1 MLSRVNFDCSRGA
14 AGGIVIGMIRRN
26 PLRVAVMS
34 AVLAP
39 AAAALCL
46 YAQNPA
52 TAPAG
57 TAILGLA
64 DELAPPVQVRT
75 TDGKAIDLFDAV
87 GHAAPFFGD
96 IDGDGANDL
105 LVGQF
110 AQGQLRIYKNTGSTR
125 EPAFDSKYTWFKA
138 GADLGRVPSG

>member
-1 MLSRVNFDCSRGA
+1 M
-14 AGGIVIGMIRRN
+14 MRRKA
-26 PLRVAVMS
+26 LRVAVMS

-46 YAQNPA
+46 YAQSPATNPA
-52 TAPAG
+52 GGSIAG
-57 TAILGLA
+57 RAE
-64 DELAPPVQVRT
+64 ELAPPVKVMAG
-75 TDGKAIDLFDAV
+75 GKPIDLSDAI

-110 AQGQLRIYKNTGSTR
+110 RDGQLRIYKNVGSTR
-125 EPAFDSKYTWFKA
+125 EPQFGANFTWFKA

>member
-1 MLSRVNFDCSRGA
+1 ML
-14 AGGIVIGMIRRN
+14 RRKA
-26 PLRVAVMS
+26 LRVAVMS

-46 YAQNPA
+46 YAQTPATNPA
-52 TAPAG
+52 GATIA
-57 TAILGLA
+57 GLA
-64 DELAPPVQVRT
+64 EELAQPTKVRAGGQV
-75 TDGKAIDLFDAV
+75 IDLSDAI

-96 IDGDGANDL
+96 IDGDGASDL

-110 AQGQLRIYKNTGSTR
+110 KDGQLRIYKNTGSTR
-125 EPAFDSKYTWFKA
+125 QPQFDSNYTWFKA